1 MMRKP
6 WDDQAN
12 HMKTETYTI
21 DNLCCATEEQL
32 IRNRLSRIEGV
43 AQLDFNLLERQ
54 LTVRHELEADTTIL
68 SALDALGLPARL
80 SPTDVEKRSSYL
92 PLTLS
97 GVCALGAEVVAW
109 MTGQE
114 SSWPVLA
121 LALASMALGGRETLL
136 RGWIAL
142 VNRTLNINFLMTIA
156 VIGAACLGQWPEAA
170 MVTFLFGLAERI
182 EEGSLNRARNSIRAL
197 MQLSPDKALVKGSCC
212 EDWHEVPAEQVRLG
226 QIVRVRPGS
235 RIPLDGKVVSGSSAV
250 NQAPI
255 TGESMP
261 VEKGPGDPVFAGT
274 VNETG
279 TFEFEVTANR
289 GNTTLDRIVQSVQ
302 QAQAARAPTQR
313 FVDRFA
319 AVYTPLVCLAAFL
332 VAVLPPLIFGQPW
345 LEWIYKALV
354 MLVIACPCAL
364 VLSTP
369 VTVVSGLAA
378 AARRGILVKGG
389 VFLEHGAL
397 LRALAL
403 DKTGTLTVGRPGVTE
418 VVVWK
423 DGLTRDQVVEI
434 AASVDAHSE
443 HPTATAIVR
452 EHKGRLREVEQF
464 QALPGRGAQAVLDGQ
479 LYSVGNHRLVHD
491 NKICSPELEEVLN
504 RIEAT
509 GRTAV
514 VLSTAQDVLAIF
526 GLEDALRPGARESV
540 QELQELGVHTVILT
554 GDNPLTAAQVAARV
568 GVQDARGNLLP
579 DEKLQALEQ
588 LLKVYGHV
596 GMVGD
601 GVNDAP
607 ALARSSIGF
616 ALGAAGTAT
625 ALETADVALMQD
637 DLGKLAEFIQLSR
650 RTVRILRQNIIF
662 AIGLKAVFFA
672 LALIGKATLWMA
684 VFADMGGSLLVVLNG
699 LRLVRFGG
707 TTAPPAPKPACGD
720 GCAHH

>member
-1 MMRKP
+1 
-6 WDDQAN
+6 
-12 HMKTETYTI
+12 MKTETYTI

-32 IRNRLSRIEGV
+32 IRNRLSRLEGV

-54 LTVRHELEADTTIL
+54 LTVRHELEGDATIL
-68 SALDALGLPARL
+68 SALDALGLPAR
-80 SPTDVEKRSSYL
+80 TT
-92 PLTLS
+92 PLEDGPRVNYAPLVLS
-97 GVCALGAEVVAW
+97 GLCAAGAEVVAW
-109 MTGQE
+109 TTGRE
-114 SSWPVLA
+114 TSWPVLT
-121 LALASMALGGRETLL
+121 LALVSMALGGRETLFK
-136 RGWIAL
+136 GWVAL

-182 EEGSLNRARNSIRAL
+182 EEASLNRARNSIRSL
-197 MQLSPDKALVKGSCC
+197 MSLSPDKALVKGSCC
-212 EDWHEVPAEQVRLG
+212 EDWHETSAEQVRVG
-226 QIVRVRPGS
+226 QIVRVRPGG
-235 RIPLDGKVVSGSSAV
+235 RVPLDGRVVSGSSSV

-261 VEKGPGDPVFAGT
+261 VEKGPGDQVFAGT

-302 QAQAARAPTQR
+302 QAQGARAPTQR

-319 AVYTPLVCLAAFL
+319 AVYTPLVCLAALL
-332 VAVLPPLIFGQPW
+332 VAVLPPLVFAKSW
-345 LEWIYKALV
+345 WEWIYKALV

-389 VFLEHGAL
+389 VFLEQGCQ

-403 DKTGTLTVGRPGVTE
+403 DKTGTLTVGRPSVTE
-418 VVVWK
+418 TVLWK
-423 DGLTRDQVVEI
+423 EGLSRERALEI
-434 AASVDAHSE
+434 AASVDARSE

-452 EHKGRLREVEQF
+452 EHKGKVQEVTEF
-464 QALPGRGAQAVLDGQ
+464 QALPGRGAQAVLDGT
-479 LYSVGNHRLVHD
+479 LYYVGNHRLVHE
-491 NKICSPELEEVLN
+491 NKVCSEALEEVLN

-509 GRTAV
+509 GRTAI
-514 VLSTAQDVLAIF
+514 VLSTTAEVLAVF
-526 GLEDALRPGARESV
+526 ALEDTLRPNAREAV
-540 QELQELGVHTVILT
+540 QDLQKLGVHTVILT

-568 GVQDARGNLLP
+568 GVADARGNLLP
-579 DEKLQALEQ
+579 EEKLQALEQ

-637 DLGKLAEFIQLSR
+637 DLSKLSEFVRLSR
-650 RTVRILRQNIIF
+650 KTVRILRQNIGF

-672 LALIGKATLWMA
+672 LALYGTATLWMA
-684 VFADMGGSLLVVLNG
+684 VFADMGGSMIVVLNG
-699 LRLVRFGG
+699 LRLVRFK
-707 TTAPPAPKPACGD
+707 APVVVAKPACAD
-720 GCAHH
+720 GCCGGH

>member
-1 MMRKP
+1 
-6 WDDQAN
+6 
-12 HMKTETYTI
+12 MKTDVYTI

-32 IRNRLSRIEGV
+32 IRNRLSRIDGISG
-43 AQLDFNLLERQ
+43 LDFNLLERQ
-54 LTVRHELEADTTIL
+54 LTVRHELDGDSSIRT
-68 SALDALGLPARL
+68 ALDALGLPARTAAT
-80 SPTDVEKRSSYL
+80 PEGPRPNYL
-92 PLTLS
+92 PLVLS
-97 GVCALGAEVVAW
+97 GLCAGSAEGVAW
-109 MTGQE
+109 ATGHE
-114 SSWPVLA
+114 EGWPVLA
-121 LALASMALGGRETLL
+121 LALASMALGGRETLF
-136 RGWIAL
+136 RGWVAL
-142 VNRTLNINFLMTIA
+142 VNRTLNINFLMTVA

-182 EEGSLNRARNSIRAL
+182 EESSLNRARNSIRAL
-197 MQLSPDKALVKGSCC
+197 MELSPDQALVKGSCC
-212 EDWHEVPAEQVRLG
+212 SDWHEVPAEQVQVG
-226 QIVRVRPGS
+226 QIVRVRPGA
-235 RIPLDGKVVSGSSAV
+235 RVPLDGKVVSGNSAV

-261 VEKGPGDPVFAGT
+261 VEKGPGDPVYAGT

-302 QAQAARAPTQR
+302 QAQGARAPTQR

-319 AVYTPLVCLAAFL
+319 AVYTPLVCLAALL
-332 VAVLPPLIFGQPW
+332 VAVLPPLVWGQPW
-345 LEWIYKALV
+345 LAWIYRALV

-389 VFLEHGAL
+389 VFLEQGCR

-403 DKTGTLTVGRPGVTE
+403 DKTGTLTVGRPGLTE
-418 VVVWK
+418 VIVRQA
-423 DGLTRDQVVEI
+423 GLTRERALEI
-434 AASVDAHSE
+434 AAAVDLHSE

-452 EHKGRLREVEQF
+452 AHPGQPPEVTAF
-464 QALPGRGAQAVLDGQ
+464 QALPGRGARAELEGT
-479 LYSVGNHRLVHD
+479 LYWVGNHRLVHD
-491 NKICSPELEEVLN
+491 SGICTPELEEVLN
-504 RIEAT
+504 GIET
-509 GRTAV
+509 SGRTAIC
-514 VLSTAQDVLAIF
+514 LFTRDEVLAVMA
-526 GLEDALRPGARESV
+526 LEDTLRDNARDAV
-540 QELQELGVHTVILT
+540 QDLQKLGVHTVILT

-579 DEKLQALEQ
+579 EEKLQALEQ
-588 LLKVYGHV
+588 LIKVYQHV

-637 DLGKLAEFIQLSR
+637 DLSRLAEFIRLSR
-650 RTVRILRQNIIF
+650 QTVRILQQNIAF

-672 LALIGKATLWMA
+672 LALYGSATLWMA
-684 VFADMGGSLLVVLNG
+684 VFADMGGSLIVVLNG
-699 LRLVRFGG
+699 LRLARVK
-707 TTAPPAPKPACGD
+707 APPARACHGE
-720 GCAHH
+720 CCHH